1 METEVSIRAKRTISD
16 LLYSYGYMVKREQD
30 EVLFVTLRDY
40 ETPLI
45 IIEGEDELFFQLDI
59 IGINQLVENSS
70 LYKILLKMNMDL
82 APLSLAIDDS
92 NEDSGEILVMA
103 ESLAR
108 ENIDENELIAV
119 VEAFEDSI
127 IKVVYVLKEYLID
140 KSYITE
146 GDYQ

>member
-16 LLYSYGYMVKREQD
+16 LLYSYGYIVKREQD
-30 EVLFVTLRDY
+30 DILFVTLRDY
-40 ETPLI
+40 ETPLV

-59 IGINQLVENSS
+59 IGIKQLVEDSS

-82 APLSLAIDDS
+82 APLSLAIDDADE
-92 NEDSGEILVMA
+92 NSGEVLVMA

-119 VEAFEDSI
+119 VEAFEESI
-127 IKVVYVLKEYLID
+127 IKVVYLLKDYLID

-146 GDYQ
+146 GDY

>member
-146 GDYQ
+146 GD